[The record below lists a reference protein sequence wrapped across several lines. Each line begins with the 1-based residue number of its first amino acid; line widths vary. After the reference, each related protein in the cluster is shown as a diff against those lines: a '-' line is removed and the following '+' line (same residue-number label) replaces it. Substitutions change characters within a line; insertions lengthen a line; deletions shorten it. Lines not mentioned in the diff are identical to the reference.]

1 MALIINKMA
10 IKKSSMN
17 KVKTNKLNI
26 LPLGDRVLVRPF
38 SEEEARG
45 EKGNKHFGIIL
56 PDAISKEKSAQGK
69 VLAVGEGKYVDGKI
83 VPMRVKEGDRV
94 IFSKYSYDEVEHD
107 GEDLYL
113 LKEENLL
120 AIIK

>member
-1 MALIINKMA
+1 
-10 IKKSSMN
+10 MN